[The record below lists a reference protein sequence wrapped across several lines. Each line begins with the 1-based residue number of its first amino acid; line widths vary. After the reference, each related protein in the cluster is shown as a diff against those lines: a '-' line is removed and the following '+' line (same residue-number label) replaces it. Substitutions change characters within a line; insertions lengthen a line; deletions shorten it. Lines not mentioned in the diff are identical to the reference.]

1 MFTHLRINIIFI
13 MLRPMRV
20 EPSKLS
26 KEIRVHSYAFTFYQN
41 SFGGV
46 HYSDEFRYVK
56 NVTTFIRTLKTSLNV
71 IRIMNTVQFYKSDY
85 KLYTILRKRNRTFS
99 LNQKKIYQN
108 TISYTFPIVQIN
120 LLLLLNMTKGL
131 KMYAILKTVFFKHMY
146 LYIIIYWTTAT
157 PWLLTLVV
165 LNKNLQLH

>member
-1 MFTHLRINIIFI
+1 
-13 MLRPMRV
+13 MRV

-26 KEIRVHSYAFTFYQN
+26 KKIRVHSYAFTFYQN

-46 HYSDEFRYVK
+46 HYNDEFRYVK

-146 LYIIIYWTTAT
+146 LYIIIY
-157 PWLLTLVV
+157 
-165 LNKNLQLH
+165 